1 MKGDYMEKKLSRIF
15 LTLGGFF
22 IGIWMTIAFYHF
34 FPSKQE
40 TIIKEQ
46 TVGNITLT
54 ESDTIAPSVK
64 KVYDSVVVVQNYKTS
79 LSAIGT
85 GFVYKTDDTYGY
97 ILTNNHVVE
106 GARTLKVSNTE
117 GQVVDAT
124 LMGSDE
130 YADLAVLR
138 VEKDFVLQ
146 VAAFGDSTALEIG
159 DTVFTV
165 GTPVSLTYQG
175 SVTKGIISGLDRTV
189 TVELK
194 NGGTFMM
201 EVIQTNAAINP
212 GNSGGP
218 LVNLQGEVVGIN
230 TLKLVED
237 EIEGMGF
244 AIPIEMVTAVLDRLE
259 TGKKIER
266 PLLGVGLA
274 DVTNSYLLYRNNIL
288 LDKDY
293 EYGVVVV
300 SVDDKSDA
308 KNAGLQRGDIIL
320 KINDTK
326 IKDNAYFRYILY
338 KYSIGE
344 TIQLEIERDGQIKT
358 ISLKL
363 TNSI

>member
-1 MKGDYMEKKLSRIF
+1 MEKKLSYIF
-15 LTLGGFF
+15 LTLAGLFA
-22 IGIWMTIAFYHF
+22 GIWGTIMVYHF
-34 FPSKQE
+34 FPAKQE

-54 ESDTIAPSVK
+54 ESDTIAPSVS
-64 KVYDSVVVVQNYKTS
+64 KVYDAVVAVQSYTTS
-79 LSAIGT
+79 LSGIGT
-85 GFVYKTDDTYGY
+85 GFVYKTDDNYGY

-106 GARTLKVSNTE
+106 GAKTFKVSNTE
-117 GQVVDAT
+117 GKTVEAT

-146 VAAFGDSTALEIG
+146 TATLGSSTDLQIGDS
-159 DTVFTV
+159 VFTV

-175 SVTKGIISGLDRTV
+175 SVTKGIISGLNRMV

-194 NGGTFMM
+194 NGGNFMM

-218 LVNLQGEVVGIN
+218 LVNLKGEVVGIN
-230 TLKLVED
+230 TLKLVRD

-259 TGKKIER
+259 TGTKIER

-274 DVTNSYLLYRNNIL
+274 DTTNSYLLYRNNIL

-293 EYGVVVV
+293 ENGVVVV
-300 SVDDKSDA
+300 SVDDNSDA
-308 KNAGLQRGDIIL
+308 QKAGLERGDVIL
-320 KINDTK
+320 KINDLE
-326 IKDNAYFRYILY
+326 IKDNAHFRYILY

-344 TIQLEIERDGQIKT
+344 TIQLQIERKGESKT

-363 TNSI
+363 NNSI